1 MFFLQI
7 FIQNVLYRG
16 ILLLSLGMLSKKQW
30 ALRPSHAALRLF
42 PRWQGGWPAAAQAA
56 WSRNA
61 MPRRPSSAKD
71 LVIKFLGKI
80 SWAFFLSPY
89 LEQHMAHSPHR
100 ERHKLTNTDVKIC
113 HKFKFPSV
121 HIWTNMSM
129 TCKPSQLSRIVNGG
143 CLQWFIILFYTGDI
157 LPKKEIRNWKK

>member
-1 MFFLQI
+1 MPKGSPLSVCNTSSVHCLVSSPSPPMNLKSRSFIMFFLQI

-61 MPRRPSSAKD
+61 MPRRLCLQRKMSWW
-71 LVIKFLGKI
+71 I
-80 SWAFFLSPY
+80 SGEIFLSVLPFPY
-89 LEQHMAHSPHR
+89 LEQHMAQPTPWKT
-100 ERHKLTNTDVKIC
+100 EVKNTDAD
-113 HKFKFPSV
+113 FQMQRSA
-121 HIWTNMSM
+121 TNFLVYIFGQ
-129 TCKPSQLSRIVNGG
+129 TCL
-143 CLQWFIILFYTGDI
+143 
-157 LPKKEIRNWKK
+157 